1 MTDQYPTNTSM
12 EIRTGLVV
20 EDYDSLGGPETS
32 LTRRQTLGVG
42 AGIAASAGTAA
53 GTMAMAFNASAATPD
68 INRRIQ
74 GASLTGPYVDLTTAD
89 GNMLAIARIE
99 SDIDMRTTTY
109 GWYDGLVMGV
119 SPGGPV
125 KNICG
130 FKGMS
135 CKRLIPYKE
144 GVGYRK
150 LLREVGFYY
159 DLITGEIMEEM
170 VNPYT
175 DEKVRVVHIANDPF
189 NGIIRNI
196 ISPGPA
202 YGGLNATKREP
213 KPFILDWMIK
223 DEWLLYQRH
232 IHLYYKNALDP
243 REWVR
248 ESAGPMNRVSELFF
262 NVHSLHQVQNEEL
275 THVYG
280 TGTWARITPW
290 LPWMLMGQAPGHV
303 VYQTFMGSRHSLDD
317 IPHDI
322 VEYTAKKYPRFLEA
336 PEVWE
341 EPSLSSIE
349 RYSREQE
356 PALPSGV

>member
-1 MTDQYPTNTSM
+1 MTDSYVPDSNI
-12 EIRTGLVV
+12 EVRTGLVV

-32 LTRRQTLGVG
+32 LTRRQALG
-42 AGIAASAGTAA
+42 AGAGMAA
-53 GTMAMAFNASAATPD
+53 GAGALAGIGAMAGQASAATPD
-68 INRRIQ
+68 LYKRIE
-74 GASLTGPYVDLTTAD
+74 GASLTGPYVDLTTAQ
-89 GNMLAIARIE
+89 GNLLAIARIE
-99 SDIDMRTTTY
+99 SDIDMKTTTY

-119 SPGGPV
+119 APGGPV

-135 CKRLIPYKE
+135 CKRLIPYEE

-159 DLITGEIMEEM
+159 DLATGEIMEEM

-175 DEKVRVVHIANDPF
+175 DKKVWVVHVANDPF
-189 NGIIRNI
+189 NQIIRDVI
-196 ISPGPA
+196 PPGPA
-202 YGGLNATKREP
+202 YGGLNTTMREP
-213 KPFILDWMIK
+213 KPFILDWQIK

-243 REWVR
+243 EKWVR

-290 LPWMLMGQAPGHV
+290 LPWMLMGQAPGNV
-303 VYQTFMGSRHSLDD
+303 VYQTFMGSRHSLDE
-317 IPHDI
+317 IPADI
-322 VEYTAKKYPRFLEA
+322 VEYTANNYPKFLEA

-356 PALPSGV
+356 LALLGGV